1 MATGHQNWKMNV
13 VLFQSNQP
21 HGSTTPVQL
30 TAEDFSEQI
39 FILSL
44 DPIQKIA
51 VLSFICVSIGAGIIY
66 QALLLKNV
74 WEEGM
79 LSRPI
84 NFMTGNL

>member
-1 MATGHQNWKMNV
+1 MPHCKMNV

-21 HGSTTPVQL
+21 HGSTMVVQL

-44 DPIQKIA
+44 DPIKKIA

-66 QALLLKNV
+66 QALLLKKCVEGGNV
-74 WEEGM
+74 K
-79 LSRPI
+79 S
-84 NFMTGNL
+84 TY